1 MEDQHSIA
9 KKQIENDIANKRYN
23 PMNDVLFK
31 FIFGRDERKN
41 ITIDLLNAIL
51 NRTGKQTIKD
61 IQFKNSE
68 IVPFYNDD
76 KLTRLDIFCITEDET
91 KIDVEVQLIN
101 KKDMERRSLFY
112 WSQMYLMGLNKGE
125 DYITLNPAITINIM
139 GHEIFP
145 NEPLHS
151 MYSIYNIETGRRLNE
166 DLELHFLEIPKFQK
180 KPIGEMTRME
190 RWLAYFSNKLNTE
203 EMEELAMSDATIK
216 KAVNDTDIF
225 MMDFEERLKYINR
238 QMAIMDYN
246 TDMRVSREE
255 GHKAGLEEGH
265 KAGLEEGHK
274 AGLEEMAIDM
284 ALAMLRDS
292 KPIKEIAKYTKLPPE
307 RIQELAKQ
315 V

>member
-1 MEDQHSIA
+1 MEDQRSVA
-9 KKQIENDIANKRYN
+9 QQQIENDIANKRYN

-41 ITIDLLNAIL
+41 ITIDLLNAVL
-51 NRTGKQTIKD
+51 NRTGEQAIKD

-68 IVPFYNDD
+68 IIPYYEGD
-76 KLTRLDIFCITEDET
+76 KLTRLDIFCVTEDGT

-101 KKDMERRSLFY
+101 KRDMERRSLFY
-112 WSQMYLMGLNKGE
+112 WSQMYLMGLNEGD
-125 DYITLNPAITINIM
+125 DYITLNTAITINIL

-166 DLELHFLEIPKFQK
+166 DLELHFLEVPKFQK

-203 EMEELAMSDATIK
+203 EMEELVMSDATIK

-255 GHKAGLEEGH
+255 GRTAGH
-265 KAGLEEGHK
+265 A
-274 AGLEEMAIDM
+274 EMANNI
-284 ALAMLRDS
+284 ALAMLR
-292 KPIKEIAKYTKLPPE
+292 KNEPIEKIAEYTGLTSE
-307 RIQELAKQ
+307 RIQELAKTI
-315 V
+315 

>member
-1 MEDQHSIA
+1 MKDQRSVA
-9 KKQIENDIANKRYN
+9 QQQVENDIANKIYN

-31 FIFGRDERKN
+31 FIFGKDERKN

-51 NRTGKQTIKD
+51 NRTGKQAITD

-68 IVPFYNDD
+68 IVPYYEDD

-112 WSQMYLMGLNKGE
+112 WSQMYLMGLNKGD
-125 DYITLNPAITINIM
+125 DYITLNPAITINIL
-139 GHEIFP
+139 GHKIFP

-190 RWLAYFSNKLNTE
+190 RWLAYFSNKLDTE

-255 GHKAGLEEGH
+255 GREEGRT
-265 KAGLEEGHK
+265 AGR
-274 AGLEEMAIDM
+274 EEMANNI
-284 ALAMLRDS
+284 ALAMLHDD
-292 KPIKEIAKYTKLPPE
+292 KPIEEIIKYTGLTKE
-307 RIQELAKQ
+307 HIQELAKEI
-315 V
+315 